1 MLFVG
6 QQAYKPFARMFLRLV
21 LEEATMELISRGYIA
36 GAAGILG
43 VCLLGTGVSNAT
55 PTDLGGFTLS
65 SGAVGGNSSGAT
77 GFGASGGSFNL
88 TDGANQFNAF
98 KSNDTISTDS
108 NFSVGFNYNI
118 SANTSQADT
127 SGAKTEFSLAGQNGT
142 LNFVVNPFTNGV
154 TDPPSY
160 IKSPS
165 TGGTGSGGTG
175 SGGGAAFSLPPGNTG
190 SSAGYYTF
198 TNSFFYLGSIAGIN
212 LSYNRASDML
222 TETISFTG
230 SGPVVFNY
238 NINLSLEIGSQANL
252 DFTSVTGTAPQTQN
266 ISGLH
271 YSVATPEPT
280 GLALLLGG
288 GGVLLLLR
296 RRRAIG

>member
-1 MLFVG
+1 
-6 QQAYKPFARMFLRLV
+6 
-21 LEEATMELISRGYIA
+21 MELFSRGYIA

-43 VCLLGTGVSNAT
+43 VCLLGASTANAT

-88 TDGANQFNAF
+88 TDGANQINAF
-98 KSNDTISTDS
+98 QSKDTFSTSS
-108 NFSVGFNYNI
+108 NFSLGFNYNI

-142 LNFVVNPFTNGV
+142 LNFVINPFNNGV

-175 SGGGAAFSLPPGNTG
+175 SSGGGTFSLPPGNTG

-198 TNSFFYLGSIAGIN
+198 TNSFFYLGSVAGIN
-212 LSYNRASDML
+212 LSYNSSRDLL

-238 NINLSLEIGSQANL
+238 NINLASEIGSQANL
-252 DFTSVTGTAPQTQN
+252 DFTSVTGTTSQTQTV
-266 ISGLH
+266 SGVN
-271 YSVATPEPT
+271 YSVATPEPA
-280 GLALLLGG
+280 GLGLLLGG
-288 GGVLLLLR
+288 GGVLLLVR